1 MELKRRFSFRKFFTI
16 IYIVSFLA
24 YIGFY
29 IVSPDG
35 IAYMFDGGLLI
46 PSIDLTSGVTKLEL
60 KNNKLDTPDSI
71 VGSYARNTNKTLLI
85 GHSSTV
91 FKNLDQVNVSDTVIY
106 NNIKYAITNVETFKK
121 SDISMSNI
129 LKSEEKNTL
138 ILMTCAGTPVG
149 EKDAT
154 HRLIVTAQEI

>member
-16 IYIVSFLA
+16 IYILSFLA

-60 KNNKLDTPDSI
+60 KNNRLDTPDSI

-91 FKNLDQVNVSDTVIY
+91 FKNLDQVNVNDIVTY
-106 NNIKYAITNVETFKK
+106 NNTEYTVTNVETFKK
-121 SDISMSNI
+121 SDIKMSNV
-129 LKSEEKNTL
+129 LKAEEKDTL
-138 ILMTCAGTPVG
+138 VLMTCAGTPVG
-149 EKDAT
+149 DKDAT
-154 HRLIVTAQEI
+154 HRLIVTAQAI